1 LVNTALAPWA
11 GRSRESTRQGALS
24 RSRIAPRAV
33 RERFFGCKRIGGS
46 YRPDRFVA
54 APGLLVSCLG
64 AVIYLLLAPPRGS
77 AAAGDRLGVL
87 PGGAPAPLGALW
99 GKGARAGGGGKS
111 RLLGMYHVCARCR
124 WLVTPPGQACQAW
137 RCRLFIE
144 EAALV
149 TSTAST

>member
-1 LVNTALAPWA
+1 VNTVLAPWA

-77 AAAGDRLGVL
+77 AAAGDRLGGL

-99 GKGARAGGGGKS
+99 GKGARTGGGGVN
-111 RLLGMYHVCARCR
+111 RAYLVCIMYVRVAAGSPLPQARPVR
-124 WLVTPPGQACQAW
+124 PGGAAC
-137 RCRLFIE
+137 L
-144 EAALV
+144 
-149 TSTAST
+149 